1 MDFKDFW
8 DKLVN
13 SKGAKELKDLAEMTE
28 DQIESIG
35 KKILEKSKSA
45 GDKTMDFIDTEGS
58 KLFEKAKKR
67 IKDITERGTEEINE
81 FFRDKDSEEVDLDEI
96 FGKED
101 IDINPGEGEAKAK
114 SSDKRSSDKKGD
126 FIDKILAKVEKSI
139 DSAERIIDDR
149 TNLEAI
155 KDINLIP
162 DDFIEKARRFAD
174 TTLTRGKSKKRD
186 SGDQDIAGFT
196 DNDGDGDPLIDDAI
210 VDEDV

>member
-13 SKGAKELKDLAEMTE
+13 SKGAKDLKDLAEMTE

-81 FFRDKDSEEVDLDEI
+81 FFREKDSEEVDLDEI

-101 IDINPGEGEAKAK
+101 VDINPGEGEAKAK
-114 SSDKRSSDKKGD
+114 SSSKRSSDKKGD

-174 TTLTRGKSKKRD
+174 TTLTRGKSQKK
-186 SGDQDIAGFT
+186 SSTDQDIAGFT
-196 DNDGDGDPLIDDAI
+196 DHDGDGDPLIDDAL